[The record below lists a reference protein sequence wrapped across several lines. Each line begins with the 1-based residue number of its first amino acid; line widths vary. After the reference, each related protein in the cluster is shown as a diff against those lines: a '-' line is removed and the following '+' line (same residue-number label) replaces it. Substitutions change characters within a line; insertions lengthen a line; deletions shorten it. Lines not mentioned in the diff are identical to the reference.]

1 MLSSE
6 TLFTTWALLDEQGTK
21 QKSRKG
27 QPVRLLAKQE
37 AD

>member
-6 TLFTTWALLDEQGTK
+6 TPFTTWALLDKQGAK